1 MDTKR
6 TGVLAILCAS
16 LLWAIEPVL
25 AKLAY
30 KNADFLQTSALR
42 AIFVALTALPYV
54 LVTNR
59 GNSKTGVEGGS
70 KQAPRQD
77 VSGVQRD
84 NIRRNLPGKPRGKL
98 RGNPQSGIQDVGQP
112 RLRSNRWASLG
123 VSRNQFPKLLYIA
136 VAGTIVADLAY
147 YFSLTRIPVINA
159 VLIGHMQPVFIVLLG
174 FVVLKEDR
182 LTKFDYIGILIMA
195 IAGLLVTTKTMVN
208 LTMLKFGTSGDL
220 FVLLATFAWA
230 TTAIVMRKY
239 LRDMN
244 AGVLVFYRFSVGAII
259 FVIYLLLSSSIR
271 ISNIYQIL
279 LGVIVGVGS
288 ILYYE
293 SLKRIKA
300 AQVSA
305 LELSTPFFAA
315 FLGFLILG
323 ETITIMQL
331 MGIGLLFA
339 GVHFLSRREEAY
351 F

>member
-1 MDTKR
+1 LETKR
-6 TGVLAILCAS
+6 IGVLTILCAS
-16 LLWAIEPVL
+16 ILWAIEPVL

-30 KNADFLQTSALR
+30 RNADFLQTSALR
-42 AIFVALTALPYV
+42 AIFVALTALPYAV
-54 LVTNR
+54 ITNR
-59 GNSKTGVEGGS
+59 GSRAGDPVRRASRTFRGG
-70 KQAPRQD
+70 Q
-77 VSGVQRD
+77 SGTPGQSASGTQRD
-84 NIRRNLPGKPRGKL
+84 NPQRGLWANLRRGL
-98 RGNPQSGIQDVGQP
+98 R
-112 RLRSNRWASLG
+112 
-123 VSRNQFPKLLYIA
+123 VSRGQFPKLLYIA
-136 VAGTIVADLAY
+136 IAGTVVADLAY

-159 VLIGHMQPVFIVLLG
+159 VLIGHMQPIFIVLLG
-174 FVVLKEDR
+174 FIILREDR
-182 LTKFDYIGILIMA
+182 LTKFDYLGIFIMLV
-195 IAGLLVTTKTMVN
+195 AGLLVTTKTMAN
-208 LTMLKFGTSGDL
+208 LSMLKFGTSGDL

-244 AGVLVFYRFSVGAII
+244 AGVLVFYRFSIGAFI
-259 FVIYLLLSSSIR
+259 FVAYLLLTSAIR

-279 LGVIVGVGS
+279 LGVLVGVGS

-315 FLGFLILG
+315 FLGFLVLKESITAMQVLG
-323 ETITIMQL
+323 IA
-331 MGIGLLFA
+331 LLFA

>member
-6 TGVLAILCAS
+6 IGVLAIICAS
-16 LLWAIEPVL
+16 ILWAIEPVL

-30 KNADFLQTSALR
+30 RNADFLQTSTLR
-42 AIFVALTALPYV
+42 AIFVALTALPYAII
-54 LVTNR
+54 TNGRNGSAGATRRSTENER
-59 GNSKTGVEGGS
+59 GSRPWKS
-70 KQAPRQD
+70 
-77 VSGVQRD
+77 
-84 NIRRNLPGKPRGKL
+84 L
-98 RGNPQSGIQDVGQP
+98 R
-112 RLRSNRWASLG
+112 

-136 VAGTIVADLAY
+136 IAGTIVADLAY

-159 VLIGHMQPVFIVLLG
+159 VLIGHMQPIFIVLFG

-182 LTKFDYIGILIMA
+182 LTASDYFGILIMV
-195 IAGLLVTTKTMVN
+195 IAGLLVTTKTMTN

-244 AGVLVFYRFSVGAII
+244 AGVLVFYRFSIGAVI
-259 FVIYLLLSSSIR
+259 FVTYLLIKSSIR
-271 ISNIYQIL
+271 ISNIYQVL
-279 LGVIVGVGS
+279 VGVLVGVGS

-315 FLGFLILG
+315 FLGFVVLK
-323 ETITIMQL
+323 ESVTIMQL
-331 MGIGLLFA
+331 LGIGLLFV
-339 GVHFLSRREEAY
+339 GVHFLSKREEAY